1 MVYFEEYTWI
11 FALTVI
17 FAFLTAFGIGANDMA
32 NSFATTIGSKALSLG
47 AVVVLAG
54 ICEFLGAVL
63 LGSSVTST
71 IKSGVADLEVFSNTP
86 SLLLY
91 GFMCVSLTTSIWDN
105 LASYLALPVSM
116 THTSVGATVGMAL
129 SLRGGGVVWSRSKD
143 EFPYVTGMVP
153 IFLAWIVSPLM
164 SGIIAVTLYLI
175 IRTFILRS
183 EHGYTRAFYTLPI
196 LVGGIFWLIVSF
208 IIVTGVDNGTWDDR
222 GDAFGAWVGA
232 VFGIASALFTLA
244 VIMPLLRRRI
254 NAAELHANKL
264 GEQHAGDPEALQL
277 ALEAEEANGFMSRMK
292 AKVPNWLSHNP
303 VSNVLLYN
311 IRQDIHAPVETD
323 AHTMAVHAHAEVF
336 DPKTEALFRY
346 LQVFSAAAMSFTHG
360 ANDVSNAMG
369 PFSAVYTIWRDGYIE
384 EDVGV
389 DTWILV
395 VGGIGIV
402 LGLALFSYRVI
413 SVLGVK
419 VCKMTNARGFCAEM
433 ATATTVAIASRYGL
447 PISTTQTITGGLL
460 AVGLTEGLKGVNWRV
475 VLKIFSGWVAT
486 LFIACGL
493 AAMFTALGV
502 NSPERRAVDSIQTA
516 AQGYNVT
523 NAAMLSQMYAAAGA
537 SPANAAVITTL
548 NALNSSFV
556 EAFAPVQA
564 NLNNVVMSNMDIFS
578 TFNTTLAY
586 NPFSQ
591 VMGSLAP

>member
-1 MVYFEEYTWI
+1 
-11 FALTVI
+11 
-17 FAFLTAFGIGANDMA
+17 
-32 NSFATTIGSKALSLG
+32 
-47 AVVVLAG
+47 
-54 ICEFLGAVL
+54 
-63 LGSSVTST
+63 
-71 IKSGVADLEVFSNTP
+71 
-86 SLLLY
+86 
-91 GFMCVSLTTSIWDN
+91 
-105 LASYLALPVSM
+105 
-116 THTSVGATVGMAL
+116 
-129 SLRGGGVVWSRSKD
+129 
-143 EFPYVTGMVP
+143 
-153 IFLAWIVSPLM
+153 
-164 SGIIAVTLYLI
+164 
-175 IRTFILRS
+175 
-183 EHGYTRAFYTLPI
+183 
-196 LVGGIFWLIVSF
+196 
-208 IIVTGVDNGTWDDR
+208 
-222 GDAFGAWVGA
+222 
-232 VFGIASALFTLA
+232 
-244 VIMPLLRRRI
+244 
-254 NAAELHANKL
+254 
-264 GEQHAGDPEALQL
+264 
-277 ALEAEEANGFMSRMK
+277 
-292 AKVPNWLSHNP
+292 
-303 VSNVLLYN
+303 
-311 IRQDIHAPVETD
+311 
-323 AHTMAVHAHAEVF
+323 
-336 DPKTEALFRY
+336 
-346 LQVFSAAAMSFTHG
+346 
-360 ANDVSNAMG
+360 
-369 PFSAVYTIWRDGYIE
+369 
-384 EDVGV
+384 
-389 DTWILV
+389 
-395 VGGIGIV
+395 V

-419 VCKMTNARGFCAEM
+419 VCKMTNARGFCAEI

-475 VLKIFSGWVAT
+475 VLKIFLGWVAT